1 MYLRIDGTEAA
12 GGLGWY
18 VDSTIGVT
26 TVSQGHEELTNKAAD
41 GLVTDPAL
49 VKALLDGVRR
59 PDMASPDHIKVG
71 EEHRHFLRSAL
82 PETSRTA
89 WTNSVTH
96 LRALHRRIV
105 AAAQWT
111 PLQFGFIGEALH
123 LIQDG
128 YAPAHVERDP
138 PAKAGSDARDSEIVH
153 VRYHAPWPLAIAP
166 REHAY
171 QVDPRD
177 NIWILGKLK
186 PEAEL
191 AIEAGRAYLNL
202 VLAHIRMAVPA
213 AQIQEEL
220 NAFIF
225 DFLRMQ
231 MPVLRI
237 GSRGAEVSALQRRLN
252 LWRTHTTLRLLPI
265 RVSGSF
271 DAQTQKAVTVFQKAM
286 RLAADGVVGPRTW
299 RSLPTR

>member
-1 MYLRIDGTEAA
+1 MYLRIEDPEGT
-12 GGLGWY
+12 GGLGWF
-18 VDSTIGVT
+18 VDSTIGAT
-26 TVSQGHEELTNKAAD
+26 TVSQGHEELTNKAAA

-49 VKALLDGVRR
+49 VKALLDGARR
-59 PDMASPDHIKVG
+59 PDMASPANHIKSG

-82 PETSRTA
+82 RESSRTA
-89 WTNSVTH
+89 WIKAVTH
-96 LRALHRRIV
+96 LRALHRQIV

-111 PLQFGFIGEALH
+111 PLQFGLIGEALH

-138 PAKAGSDARDSEIVH
+138 PAKAGSDPRDSEIVH

-166 REHAY
+166 QEHAF

-177 NIWILGKLK
+177 NIWILGKLR

-191 AIEAGRAYLNL
+191 AIVAGREYLNL
-202 VLAHIRMAVPA
+202 VLGHIRMAPPA
-213 AQIQEEL
+213 GQIEEKL

-225 DFLRMQ
+225 DYLRMQ
-231 MPVLRI
+231 MPALRR

-252 LWRTHTTLRLLPI
+252 LWRTRSGLSPI
-265 RVSGSF
+265 SVSGNF
-271 DAQTQKAVTVFQKAM
+271 DAETQKAVVTFQRAM
-286 RLAADGVVGPRTW
+286 RLPTDGVMGPRTW
-299 RSLPTR
+299 KSLPVR

>member
-1 MYLRIDGTEAA
+1 MYLRIDDTEGT
-12 GGLGWY
+12 GGLGWF

-49 VKALLDGVRR
+49 VKALRDGARR
-59 PDMASPDHIKVG
+59 PDKASPNHIKAG

-82 PETSRTA
+82 REASRTA
-89 WTNSVTH
+89 WTNAVTH
-96 LRALHRRIV
+96 LRDLHRQIV
-105 AAAQWT
+105 AARQWT
-111 PLQFGFIGEALH
+111 PFQFGLIGEALH

-128 YAPAHVERDP
+128 YAPAHVSDP
-138 PAKAGSDARDSEIVH
+138 RDSEIVY
-153 VRYHAPWPLAIAP
+153 VRYHAPWPFAIAP
-166 REHAY
+166 KEHAY

-177 NIWILGKLK
+177 NIRVSGKLT

-191 AIEAGRAYLNL
+191 AIVAGRAYLNL
-202 VLAHIRMAVPA
+202 VLGHIRMAPPA
-213 AQIQEEL
+213 EQVEEEL

-231 MPVLRI
+231 MPTLRL

-252 LWRTHTTLRLLPI
+252 LWRTRTGVGLPPT

-271 DAQTQKAVTVFQKAM
+271 DAQTQKAVTIFQKAM
-286 RLAADGVVGPRTW
+286 RFVVNGVVGPRIW
-299 RSLPTR
+299 KSLPTR